1 MEYRYELEADSIMGT
16 DADTWT
22 DFAEQL
28 TAWLEEGPSLDLETF
43 EEQSRAFAAR
53 AVMIACG
60 ERRPVKG

>member
-16 DADTWT
+16 NADTWT

-28 TAWLEEGPSLDLETF
+28 AAWLEEDPSLDLETF

-53 AVMIACG
+53 AVMIAG
-60 ERRPVKG
+60 GTRRRID